1 MGSFRCS
8 CAAGFHLDADGLT
21 CHDINECQANN
32 GNCSQKCINTQGDHS
47 CSCFEGFVNSGSN
60 GTDVICIDI
69 GAYLIFFLC
78 LLLFLPGYFIV
89 CKCKLSLLGGGLF
102 LSLTFLRKMFIRLV
116 TSVGQRKES
125 PEESNLR
132 PSDSAL
138 WRSTTEPQ
146 RLHGERGLLRSSYD
160 TRPNLVVVRLVFYC
174 PIFFCLFLFCFVFF
188 VASVEELYQ
197 ILTAQSETWFP
208 TLSLL
213 FLWSLLSLYAFHRRV
228 FWWDTPVWQSREM
241 PQHSR

>member
-116 TSVGQRKES
+116 TSVGQRKRVPTRNRTS
-125 PEESNLR
+125 DLR
-132 PSDSAL
+132 IPRSDAL
-138 WRSTTEPQ
+138 PLSHRDSTVSEVYYEVHMT
-146 RLHGERGLLRSSYD
+146 RVLTLLLFGLSSIVLY
-160 TRPNLVVVRLVFYC
+160 
-174 PIFFCLFLFCFVFF
+174 FF
-188 VASVEELYQ
+188 VCFYFVLFFSLRASKNC
-197 ILTAQSETWFP
+197 IKF
-208 TLSLL
+208 
-213 FLWSLLSLYAFHRRV
+213 
-228 FWWDTPVWQSREM
+228 
-241 PQHSR
+241 